1 MLRKLKGIVLWKWTS
16 LGNSQD
22 YRELNKR
29 IKHDT
34 YPLPRIDVHMDM
46 AQGTFWSKMDLL
58 KGFYQLP
65 MHPDSVQYT
74 AFNTLLG
81 KYEFLV
87 MPMGLQ
93 SAPGSFMRA
102 MNQVFDGLLWDPNLR
117 QDCGVLVYLDDIL
130 IFSQTEDQHMQI
142 LKMVLDRL
150 RKFGLQCRYD
160 KCSFAVTEIEY
171 LGFKLSHMGVRMDPR
186 KVEIL
191 KNWSDMPKSK
201 TDIRAFLGLVNYLKR
216 FVKGLSNHSAIL
228 SSWSSENSR
237 EDWTDK
243 HKHAMQ
249 SIKDLLCSDE
259 VLACPKID
267 PTTSNYYPFTVITD
281 ASELATGAILL
292 QQQGPDKSDTKVIGY
307 ASCKFK
313 AAEKNY
319 SVHEKELLG
328 VLLAVQQWN
337 CFLEGSKFTVYTDHS
352 SLIWLNK
359 LKEPSRRQARWV
371 DILQGHDFEVLYIKG
386 ENNPADAFTRV
397 PWQSLV
403 MDEEEQPIREPLVV
417 LRTLRT
423 ALANSGIRVTVTPS
437 KLQEWREATQQ
448 ALQVNTKLP
457 PLYHTIMKEYSKDPC
472 FQDVNWI
479 NRHALV
485 FKDGL
490 YYKDGSIAIPDKYE
504 LKTDILIEHHDSI
517 LGGHLGI
524 DKTTEKIAR
533 LFWWSG
539 MTVDIEHHVKTC
551 PACQVAKY
559 RNWKPQGHTFDLRP
573 ATKPW
578 EVVHLDFAGPFKHK
592 SPGGYNKILI
602 FTDAFTKLSVFI
614 KCKDTIT
621 SEQVANLYI
630 EHIWRVYGSP
640 GKLVSDNEPILC
652 AEAWVKVHEK
662 LGTKLTHI
670 AAYNAKAN
678 SPAETMVRNLKAMLR
693 AYEVQGLKWWK
704 VLAACERSYNDSINK
719 ATGFTPFYMN
729 FGRHPY
735 QHAGTML
742 QPIEEQF
749 VAEFVAEYVT
759 QTQSELA
766 RVHDIAAD
774 RMLDRMIKET
784 ARRNAKRSPTI
795 DYHVGQYVY
804 LETSALKK
812 SHSLAPLRSGPF
824 QITEVTANGNA
835 VYLEGFRH
843 PFNVEIITPT
853 ITYRD
858 GSNPHL
864 TKHDLDKEVVTPV
877 AWHLSTPNIEAP
889 HQQDAE
895 QPPTDEEDTVDID
908 IELENTELPPTY
920 EEVMEILDEDEEIWG
935 REPLVRIVPS
945 SKPLS
950 QPNII
955 NRIPSQPTTNSALG
969 ILTGDQKI
977 AESDPNITSSG
988 PTGSVHT
995 AANIQTLDSE
1005 EGESCADNAIPKSQ
1019 PESRPVIRYL

>member
-1 MLRKLKGIVLWKWTS
+1 
-16 LGNSQD
+16 
-22 YRELNKR
+22 
-29 IKHDT
+29 
-34 YPLPRIDVHMDM
+34 
-46 AQGTFWSKMDLL
+46 
-58 KGFYQLP
+58 
-65 MHPDSVQYT
+65 
-74 AFNTLLG
+74 
-81 KYEFLV
+81 
-87 MPMGLQ
+87 
-93 SAPGSFMRA
+93 
-102 MNQVFDGLLWDPNLR
+102 
-117 QDCGVLVYLDDIL
+117 
-130 IFSQTEDQHMQI
+130 
-142 LKMVLDRL
+142 
-150 RKFGLQCRYD
+150 
-160 KCSFAVTEIEY
+160 
-171 LGFKLSHMGVRMDPR
+171 
-186 KVEIL
+186 
-191 KNWSDMPKSK
+191 
-201 TDIRAFLGLVNYLKR
+201 
-216 FVKGLSNHSAIL
+216 
-228 SSWSSENSR
+228 
-237 EDWTDK
+237 
-243 HKHAMQ
+243 
-249 SIKDLLCSDE
+249 
-259 VLACPKID
+259 
-267 PTTSNYYPFTVITD
+267 
-281 ASELATGAILL
+281 
-292 QQQGPDKSDTKVIGY
+292 
-307 ASCKFK
+307 
-313 AAEKNY
+313 
-319 SVHEKELLG
+319 
-328 VLLAVQQWN
+328 
-337 CFLEGSKFTVYTDHS
+337 
-352 SLIWLNK
+352 
-359 LKEPSRRQARWV
+359 
-371 DILQGHDFEVLYIKG
+371 
-386 ENNPADAFTRV
+386 
-397 PWQSLV
+397 
-403 MDEEEQPIREPLVV
+403 
-417 LRTLRT
+417 
-423 ALANSGIRVTVTPS
+423 
-437 KLQEWREATQQ
+437 
-448 ALQVNTKLP
+448 
-457 PLYHTIMKEYSKDPC
+457 
-472 FQDVNWI
+472 
-479 NRHALV
+479 
-485 FKDGL
+485 
-490 YYKDGSIAIPDKYE
+490 
-504 LKTDILIEHHDSI
+504 
-517 LGGHLGI
+517 
-524 DKTTEKIAR
+524 
-533 LFWWSG
+533 
-539 MTVDIEHHVKTC
+539 
-551 PACQVAKY
+551 
-559 RNWKPQGHTFDLRP
+559 
-573 ATKPW
+573 
-578 EVVHLDFAGPFKHK
+578 
-592 SPGGYNKILI
+592 
-602 FTDAFTKLSVFI
+602 
-614 KCKDTIT
+614 
-621 SEQVANLYI
+621 
-630 EHIWRVYGSP
+630 
-640 GKLVSDNEPILC
+640 
-652 AEAWVKVHEK
+652 
-662 LGTKLTHI
+662 
-670 AAYNAKAN
+670 
-678 SPAETMVRNLKAMLR
+678 MVRNLKAMLR

-824 QITEVTANGNA
+824 QSTEVTSNGNY